1 MTFIWG
7 YAIIYNTPLWLE
19 NTKERIFCKMEEK
32 QLRYQKMLFALTL
45 VNTIIMVLILVMLAG
60 ALMFILPRVEEIYSS
75 AMISL
80 RNLEETSNALRNAD
94 IEGLV
99 ANMNNLTDLAVGDLT
114 ELKEKIDSI
123 DFQALNDS
131 IQQFTAVISPL
142 SRFFSGR

>member
-1 MTFIWG
+1 
-7 YAIIYNTPLWLE
+7 
-19 NTKERIFCKMEEK
+19 MEEK